1 MAATLRIITK
11 EQEQILD
18 TLLEGDG
25 VVLMTEEA
33 AKQIAKQL
41 GVSPEEL
48 NELYVD
54 SYDYGGEA
62 DKWVDIVRSEEHLF
76 VDHLSETLRF
86 QTSL

>member
-11 EQEQILD
+11 EQEQLLN
-18 TLLEGDG
+18 TLLEGEG
-25 VVLMTEEA
+25 IVLMTEDA
-33 AKQIAKQL
+33 AKQVAKQL

-62 DKWVDIVRSEEHLF
+62 DKWVDVVRSEEHLF
-76 VDHLSETLRF
+76 VDYLSETFRSRTCL
-86 QTSL
+86 